1 MRMQTIR
8 RRRKLLPLSRV
19 KRTRVR
25 AALPRRTRGGQ
36 SLTSSTEIKT
46 KTHIKLVSAL
56 SPNEQQQID
65 NLIKNAFENAGL
77 AQVEP
82 TNVSIFI
89 TLQTEIV
96 SVLFLKIFPEQLPES
111 PKKRVYIHTVSVSEK
126 HRGMGL
132 LHKMLSFA
140 GKISR
145 FKDAVFELTAANT
158 VDRGLNQAARF
169 QIYSKSGFSLPVGT
183 VVEPYGYKVLSVD
196 LNAKPQKSIFYTV
209 QDSRTGKQLQ
219 VSYHDLHPTGCS
231 MNSVKQERGCIMK
244 SDSKN
249 LRDFNTK

>member
-36 SLTSSTEIKT
+36 SLTSNTEIKT

-77 AQVEP
+77 FQVEL
-82 TNVSIFI
+82 TNVCIFI
-89 TLQTEIV
+89 ALQTEIV
-96 SVLFLKIFPEQLPES
+96 SVMFLKIFPEQLPES

-140 GKISR
+140 GRISR
-145 FKDAVFELTAANT
+145 FRDAVFELTAANT

-183 VVEPYGYKVLSVD
+183 VIEPSGYKVLNVD
-196 LNAKPQKSIFYTV
+196 FNTIPKKSIVYTM
-209 QDSRTGKQLQ
+209 QDSRTGKKIQ
-219 VSYHDLHPTGCS
+219 VSYQDLHPTGCS
-231 MNSVKQERGCIMK
+231 MNNVKQERGCFMK
-244 SDSKN
+244 SDSKK